1 MQLVAPPSA
10 KFNHERLILI
20 MPKIVEAWKLTNRN
34 PDPNDTFTHFWIV
47 RHEDGSGN
55 MVNPDGL
62 RLFLNTTRFDHEPEA
77 YLSDTPY
84 YHIHPVSPENL
95 PPAA

>member
-1 MQLVAPPSA
+1 
-10 KFNHERLILI
+10 
-20 MPKIVEAWKLTNRN
+20 MPKIVEAWKLIHHN
-34 PDPNDTFTHFWIV
+34 PQPDELFPHFWIV

-62 RLFLNTTRFDHEPEA
+62 RLFLDTTRFEHEPSD
-77 YLSDTPY
+77 YLYGDGQY
-84 YHIHPVSPENL
+84 RIHPVGPENV